1 MSRRRV
7 DFSFIYSEP
16 SGVSAVQGD
25 GMEDRALVGVTMER
39 KQ

>member
-7 DFSFIYSEP
+7 DFSFIYREAG
-16 SGVSAVQGD
+16 GVSAVKG
-25 GMEDRALVGVTMER
+25 GMEDRALVGVTMEK